1 MKDRRLAVVAF
12 GVLCVGGLAWV
23 QPAAPKPAVKAPPTT
38 TAPAATPAAT
48 PTSGTREAV
57 KRLAFLKG
65 TWSGTMEGDPVEETW
80 SAPSGD
86 MMIGMFYWQH
96 EGKTTMSEMLSVKA
110 EGDDAVLRL
119 RHFDS
124 KFDPWKGEC
133 DGVAGL
139 KATTVESS
147 RVVFTNQTEVGGL
160 ASCEYDCTSAD
171 TLKVTVS
178 FKDGKRPALNFE
190 LKKAK

>member
-1 MKDRRLAVVAF
+1 MKDCRLAVVAF
-12 GVLCVGGLAWV
+12 GALCVGGLAFV
-23 QPAAPKPAVKAPPTT
+23 QPAAPKPADKPPT
-38 TAPAATPAAT
+38 ATKTQA
-48 PTSGTREAV
+48 SDTRPAV
-57 KRLAFLKG
+57 KQLAFLKG

-80 SAPSGD
+80 SAPAGD
-86 MMIGMFYWQH
+86 TMIGMFYWQH

-160 ASCEYDCTSAD
+160 ASCEYHCTD
-171 TLKVTVS
+171 KETLKVTVS
-178 FKDGKRPALNFE
+178 FKDAKREPLKFE